1 MIVVIFV
8 AYYKSAPIAI
18 KQWQPRVDKMYTSV
32 CSNSKFYKCNNI
44 YSQIIANVRESSH
57 HL

>member
-32 CSNSKFYKCNNI
+32 CSNSKFYKCN
-44 YSQIIANVRESSH
+44 SQIIANIRESSH